1 VPNLNGI
8 EIDASPDFIEDVT
21 ETNDV
26 DSEEVV
32 PSLHDGHP
40 PLPNPTFLDIVF
52 DIYIPFR
59 IQAELLEREEEDVWT
74 YTEHFRVYIHY
85 TYHFPVAF
93 VQMVDPS
100 KPPFAAHDGVVVVR
114 KFLEMELEEDDTNIS
129 FQTLGPSP
137 FHASFT
143 VAPGDFSSEE
153 KQGLQ
158 YDATTRQSIGYADI
172 VFSYNKLRFKNPQA
186 AAESI
191 FEEIAGELGFFYQVV
206 GMRVQ
211 LSEAWEPVE
220 GLVDKLVE
228 KRNTKSWLRRIAGW
242 FSISAELNDAVTGL
256 VNFKSRQ
263 ISADSFLQKYYRSTY
278 SRGLQTVFQSFVDE
292 EMEDRYPYP
301 TDELAKITEF
311 LEARR
316 VKSVESFVVILAAI
330 IGGVVGSLVTIY
342 LSSPKP

>member
-1 VPNLNGI
+1 
-8 EIDASPDFIEDVT
+8 
-21 ETNDV
+21 
-26 DSEEVV
+26 
-32 PSLHDGHP
+32 
-40 PLPNPTFLDIVF
+40 
-52 DIYIPFR
+52 
-59 IQAELLEREEEDVWT
+59 
-74 YTEHFRVYIHY
+74 
-85 TYHFPVAF
+85 
-93 VQMVDPS
+93 
-100 KPPFAAHDGVVVVR
+100 
-114 KFLEMELEEDDTNIS
+114 MELEEDYTNIS